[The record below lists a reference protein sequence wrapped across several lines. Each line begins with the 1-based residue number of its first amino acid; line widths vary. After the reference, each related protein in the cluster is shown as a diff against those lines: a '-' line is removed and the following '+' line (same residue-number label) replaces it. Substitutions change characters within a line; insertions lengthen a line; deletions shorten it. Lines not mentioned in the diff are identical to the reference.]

1 MISVSSGVQRWYFN
15 TTEACTQL
23 IMSMFIGVVIC
34 SNEIMRV
41 TFGVS
46 VSENHLAYFCT
57 EVILQTLHLLCTST
71 FL

>member
-15 TTEACTQL
+15 TTEACTQF
-23 IMSMFIGVVIC
+23 IMSIFTGVVIC

-46 VSENHLAYFCT
+46 VSENHLAHFCT
-57 EVILQTLHLLCTST
+57 QAILQILHLLCTIT